1 MKSYS
6 LKDKSVLITGA
17 SSGIG
22 EALAIELSNQ
32 VKSLVLMA
40 RNTSKLKM
48 LADKLSGVCQ
58 VYVNELDLCSG
69 SSIVSAQKF
78 IEEHKIELDIIV
90 HNAGISQRS
99 KASKTNKETEE
110 KIWKTN
116 YRGPIELTKL
126 LLPELKK
133 QKRSKLI
140 LISSIVEVFGY
151 PLRSTYSATKHAIK
165 GYFESLA
172 FEEYDNGVEV
182 QFILP
187 GRVKTKI
194 SNNALKADGTKHD
207 KLDAGQETGVS
218 SEYCAREIVKAIEK
232 GKKQKLIGGK
242 ELIMVKLYKY
252 FRRLFVKVAQK
263 ELLHEN

>member
-6 LKDKSVLITGA
+6 LKDKSVLVTGA

-22 EALAIELSNQ
+22 EALAIELSKQ
-32 VKSLVLMA
+32 VRSLVLMA
-40 RNTSKLKM
+40 RNIDKLDE
-48 LADKLSGVCQ
+48 LANKLSGTCQ
-58 VYVNELDLCSG
+58 VYINELDLCSA
-69 SSIVSAQKF
+69 SSIISAQKF
-78 IEEHKIELDIIV
+78 IEGNQIELDIIV

-99 KASKTNKETEE
+99 KASKTSKETEE
-110 KIWKTN
+110 KIWETN

-133 QKRSKLI
+133 RERSKLI
-140 LISSIVEVFGY
+140 LVSSIVEVFGY

-172 FEEYDNGVEV
+172 FEEYEFGVEV

-187 GRVKTKI
+187 GRVKTQM

-218 SEYCAREIVKAIEK
+218 SEYCAKQIVKAIEK
-232 GKKQKLIGGK
+232 GYRQKLIGGK
-242 ELIMVKLYKY
+242 ELLMVKLYRY
-252 FRRLFVKVAQK
+252 FRGIFVNVAQK